1 MGSRLVILL
10 DTNYLIR
17 LLVAGTEEARRVDA
31 WQDEG
36 ETLCTGSISWY
47 EFLSGP
53 VDAEAIE
60 LVRSL
65 IGGRI
70 LPFVDDTA
78 AETAR
83 LFNAA
88 GRVRRLR
95 VDAMIAAT
103 ALLARARLATENRS
117 DFRMFAEPALELL

>member
-1 MGSRLVILL
+1 MDMI
-10 DTNYLIR
+10 
-17 LLVAGTEEARRVDA
+17 
-31 WQDEG
+31 
-36 ETLCTGSISWY
+36 
-47 EFLSGP
+47 
-53 VDAEAIE
+53 AEAIE

-70 LPFVDDTA
+70 IPFVDDTA
-78 AETAR
+78 AEAAR

-95 VDAMIAAT
+95 VEAMIAAT

-117 DFRMFAEPALELL
+117 DFHMFAEPALELL